1 MILIKSKIK
10 KFFDK
15 KVDAI
20 GIIEIILILVI
31 LIGLVL
37 LFKTQIT
44 EIVNKAFDAI
54 TKGSDN
60 IIK

>member
-1 MILIKSKIK
+1 MIMISSKIK
-10 KFFDK
+10 RFFNK
-15 KVDAI
+15 KMDAV

-37 LFKTQIT
+37 LFKTQISG
-44 EIVNKAFDAI
+44 IVTKAFDAI
-54 TKGSDN
+54 TKGSDK